1 MEKERIEELERKISS
16 LEEDVARLKSLV
28 YKTNSPRPKTVHAPP
43 KQREETTKRPA
54 QTAAKSSQAIEEP
67 VDWEK
72 VLFQTWL
79 PRIFIFVFIIGVL
92 WGFKAASD
100 YGLMNEKAKVVLGFA
115 VSIGFAVT
123 GHFQIKKGRLVLG
136 QVLVGGAIPILMLTT
151 FAMHSLYHLA
161 GPMLAFILNASWI
174 ILGIIATV
182 FYRSQALGII
192 SAVGGVLVPFLIES
206 NSPNALVFIG
216 YETLLYIAFLYVAI
230 KQKYSILYVL
240 SAVLLN
246 LTLLIY
252 YSFVGDNGVKELLGM
267 VILIQHLCLISSFFL
282 SQSVLQ
288 VYAFT
293 LLSSL
298 AVTYGWLLA
307 VFDDGTTTMVLLALV
322 IIYALGVYAV
332 RSSKEKFEFFITYLI
347 VAVAFFIHQLVDL
360 REGVILYVIQGLA
373 VYYIAMTYKNL
384 LHQLFSY
391 TIYILSATYI
401 LVTPIE
407 RVLSLPTLN
416 WIVVLASIPVFI
428 WISIQKTERDEHD
441 IFKIGGSIVFSIL
454 SLIFATEVTVAG
466 TNHLSTNPQTLIMTA
481 VWLGMSIAAFVIGS
495 LKTFKTATY
504 IGVGILF
511 LTLFKLILYDLPF
524 IPMAIRALLFIVLG
538 AIGLIISRL
547 FYKKK

>member
-28 YKTNSPRPKTVHAPP
+28 YKTNSSRPKTVHAPP
-43 KQREETTKRPA
+43 KQREETTKCPA

-100 YGLMNEKAKVVLGFA
+100 YGLMNEKAKVVLGFV

-151 FAMHSLYHLA
+151 FAMHSLYHLV
-161 GPMLAFILNASWI
+161 GPTLAFILNVSWI

-246 LTLLIY
+246 LTLFIY

-267 VILIQHLCLISSFFL
+267 AILIQHLCLISSFFL

-407 RVLSLPTLN
+407 QVLSLPTLN
-416 WIVVLASIPVFI
+416 WLVVLASILVFI
-428 WISIQKTERDEHD
+428 WISIQKTEQDEHD
-441 IFKIGGSIVFSIL
+441 MFKIGGSIVFSIL
-454 SLIFATEVTVAG
+454 SLIFATEVTAAG
-466 TNHLSTNPQTLIMTA
+466 TNHLSANPQTLIMTA
-481 VWLGMSIAAFVIGS
+481 VWLGLSIAAFVIGS

-511 LTLFKLILYDLPF
+511 LTLFKLVLYDLPF

>member
-28 YKTNSPRPKTVHAPP
+28 YKTNSLRPKTVHAPP

-267 VILIQHLCLISSFFL
+267 AILIQHLCLISSFFL

-332 RSSKEKFEFFITYLI
+332 RSSKEKFKFFITYLI

>member
-28 YKTNSPRPKTVHAPP
+28 YKTNSPRPKAVHAPP
-43 KQREETTKRPA
+43 KQRQETIKRPA

-100 YGLMNEKAKVVLGFA
+100 YGLMNEKAKVVLGFV

-161 GPMLAFILNASWI
+161 GPTLAFILNASWI

-252 YSFVGDNGVKELLGM
+252 YSFVGDNVVKELLGM
-267 VILIQHLCLISSFFL
+267 AILIQHLCLISSFFL

-347 VAVAFFIHQLVDL
+347 VAVSFFIHQLVDL
-360 REGVILYVIQGLA
+360 REGVVLYVIEGLA
-373 VYYIAMTYKNL
+373 VYYIAMTYKNI

-391 TIYILSATYI
+391 TIYILSAMYI

-407 RVLSLPTLN
+407 QVLSLPTLN
-416 WIVVLASIPVFI
+416 WLVVLASILVFI
-428 WISIQKTERDEHD
+428 WISIQKTEQDEHET
-441 IFKIGGSIVFSIL
+441 FKIGGSIVFSIL
-454 SLIFATEVTVAG
+454 SLIFATEVTAAG
-466 TNHLSTNPQTLIMTA
+466 TNHLSANPQTLIMTA
-481 VWLGMSIAAFVIGS
+481 VWLGLSIAAFVIGS
-495 LKTFKTATY
+495 FQTFKTATY

-511 LTLFKLILYDLPF
+511 LTLFKLVLYDLPF

>member
-54 QTAAKSSQAIEEP
+54 QIAAKSSQAIEEP

-267 VILIQHLCLISSFFL
+267 AILIQHLCLISSFFL

>member
-28 YKTNSPRPKTVHAPP
+28 YKTNSPRPKIVHAPP

-267 VILIQHLCLISSFFL
+267 AILIQHLCLISSFFL

>member
-115 VSIGFAVT
+115 VSIGIAVT

-267 VILIQHLCLISSFFL
+267 AILIQHLCLISSFFL

>member
-28 YKTNSPRPKTVHAPP
+28 YKTNSPRPKAVHAPP

-54 QTAAKSSQAIEEP
+54 QPAAKSSQAIEEP

-100 YGLMNEKAKVVLGFA
+100 YGLMNEKAKVVLGFV

-161 GPMLAFILNASWI
+161 GPTLAFILNASWI

-216 YETLLYIAFLYVAI
+216 YETLLYIAFLYVAV

-267 VILIQHLCLISSFFL
+267 AILIQHLCLISSFFL

-416 WIVVLASIPVFI
+416 WLVVLASIPVFI
-428 WISIQKTERDEHD
+428 WISVQKTEQDEHD
-441 IFKIGGSIVFSIL
+441 MFKIGGSIVFSIL

>member
-54 QTAAKSSQAIEEP
+54 QIAAKSSQAIEEP

-267 VILIQHLCLISSFFL
+267 AILIQHLCLISSFFL

-407 RVLSLPTLN
+407 RVMSLPTLN

>member
-16 LEEDVARLKSLV
+16 LEEDVAKLKSLV
-28 YKTNSPRPKTVHAPP
+28 YKTNSPRPAVHAPP
-43 KQREETTKRPA
+43 KQRQETTKRPA

-100 YGLMNEKAKVVLGFA
+100 YGLMNEKAKVVLGF
-115 VSIGFAVT
+115 VLSIGFAVT
-123 GHFQIKKGRLVLG
+123 GHFQIKKSRLVLG

-161 GPMLAFILNASWI
+161 GPTLAFMLNATWI
-174 ILGIIATV
+174 ILGIAATV

-216 YETLLYIAFLYVAI
+216 YETFLYIAFLYVAV

-252 YSFVGDNGVKELLGM
+252 YSFVGDNDVKGLLGM
-267 VILIQHLCLISSFFL
+267 AILIQHLCLLSSFFL
-282 SQSVLQ
+282 SKSVLQ
-288 VYAFT
+288 IYAFT
-293 LLSSL
+293 LLASL

-307 VFDDGTTTMVLLALV
+307 VFDDGTTTLVLLALV
-322 IIYALGVYAV
+322 IIYVLGAYAV

-407 RVLSLPTLN
+407 QVLSLPTLN
-416 WIVVLASIPVFI
+416 WLVVLASILVFI
-428 WISIQKTERDEHD
+428 WISIQKTEKDEHD
-441 IFKIGGSIVFSIL
+441 TFKIGGSIVFSIP

-466 TNHLSTNPQTLIMTA
+466 TTDLSANTQTLIMTA
-481 VWLGMSIAAFVIGS
+481 VWLVLSIAAFIIGS

-504 IGVGILF
+504 VGVGILF
-511 LTLFKLILYDLPF
+511 LTLFKLVLYDLPF

>member
-54 QTAAKSSQAIEEP
+54 QIAAKSSQAIEEP

-100 YGLMNEKAKVVLGFA
+100 YGLMNEKAKVVLGFV

-161 GPMLAFILNASWI
+161 GPPLAFILNTSWI
-174 ILGIIATV
+174 ILGIVATV

-267 VILIQHLCLISSFFL
+267 AILIQHLCLISSFFL

-298 AVTYGWLLA
+298 AVTYGWMLA

-401 LVTPIE
+401 LITPIE
-407 RVLSLPTLN
+407 QVLSLPTLN
-416 WIVVLASIPVFI
+416 WVVVLASIPVFI
-428 WISIQKTERDEHD
+428 WISMQKTEQDEHD
-441 IFKIGGSIVFSIL
+441 MFKIGGSIVFSIL

-481 VWLGMSIAAFVIGS
+481 VWLGMSIVAFVIGS

-511 LTLFKLILYDLPF
+511 LTLFKLVLYDLPF

>member
-54 QTAAKSSQAIEEP
+54 QTVAKSSQAIEEP

-72 VLFQTWL
+72 ILFQTWL

-100 YGLMNEKAKVVLGFA
+100 YGLMNEKAKVVLGFV

-161 GPMLAFILNASWI
+161 GPTLAFILNTSWI

-252 YSFVGDNGVKELLGM
+252 YSFVGDNGVRELLGIA
-267 VILIQHLCLISSFFL
+267 ILIQHLCLISSFFL

-288 VYAFT
+288 IYAFT

-373 VYYIAMTYKNL
+373 VYYVAMTYKNL

-407 RVLSLPTLN
+407 QVLSLPTLN
-416 WIVVLASIPVFI
+416 WLVVLASIPVFI
-428 WISIQKTERDEHD
+428 WISIQKTEQDEHD
-441 IFKIGGSIVFSIL
+441 MFKIGGSIVFSIL
-454 SLIFATEVTVAG
+454 SLIFATEVTAAV
-466 TNHLSTNPQTLIMTA
+466 TNHLSANPQTLIMTA
-481 VWLGMSIAAFVIGS
+481 VWLGLSIAAFIIGS

-511 LTLFKLILYDLPF
+511 LTLFKLVLYDLPF

>member
-16 LEEDVARLKSLV
+16 LEEDVARLKSLI

-43 KQREETTKRPA
+43 EQREETAKRPA

-100 YGLMNEKAKVVLGFA
+100 YGLMNEKAKVVLGFV

-161 GPMLAFILNASWI
+161 GPTLAFILNTSWI

-267 VILIQHLCLISSFFL
+267 AILIQHLCLISSFFL

-307 VFDDGTTTMVLLALV
+307 VFDDGMTTMVLLALV

-407 RVLSLPTLN
+407 QVLSLPTLN
-416 WIVVLASIPVFI
+416 WLVVLASILVFI
-428 WISIQKTERDEHD
+428 WISIQKTEKDEHD
-441 IFKIGGSIVFSIL
+441 MFKIGGSIVFSIL
-454 SLIFATEVTVAG
+454 SLIFATEVTAAG
-466 TNHLSTNPQTLIMTA
+466 TIHLSANPQTLIMTA
-481 VWLGMSIAAFVIGS
+481 VWLGLSIAAFIIGS

-511 LTLFKLILYDLPF
+511 LTLFKLVLYDLPF

>member
-28 YKTNSPRPKTVHAPP
+28 YKTNSPRPKAVHAPP
-43 KQREETTKRPA
+43 KQRQETIKRPA

-100 YGLMNEKAKVVLGFA
+100 YGLMNEKAKVVLGFV

-161 GPMLAFILNASWI
+161 GPTLAFILNASWI

-267 VILIQHLCLISSFFL
+267 AILIQHLCLISSFFL

-322 IIYALGVYAV
+322 IIYAVGVYAV

-360 REGVILYVIQGLA
+360 RKGVILYVIQGLA

-407 RVLSLPTLN
+407 QVLSLPTLN
-416 WIVVLASIPVFI
+416 WLVVLASILVFI
-428 WISIQKTERDEHD
+428 WISIQKTEQDEHD
-441 IFKIGGSIVFSIL
+441 TFKIGGSIVFSIL
-454 SLIFATEVTVAG
+454 SLIFATEVTAAG
-466 TNHLSTNPQTLIMTA
+466 TNHLSANPQTLIMTA
-481 VWLGMSIAAFVIGS
+481 VWLGLSIAAFVIGS

-511 LTLFKLILYDLPF
+511 LTLFKLVLYDLPF

>member
-28 YKTNSPRPKTVHAPP
+28 YKTNSPRPKAVHAPP
-43 KQREETTKRPA
+43 QRREETAKRPV
-54 QTAAKSSQAIEEP
+54 QTAAKSSQVIEEP

-72 VLFQTWL
+72 VLFQIWL

-100 YGLMNEKAKVVLGFA
+100 YGLMNEKVKVVLGFV

-161 GPMLAFILNASWI
+161 GPTLAFILNTSWV

-182 FYRSQALGII
+182 FYRSQALGVI

-267 VILIQHLCLISSFFL
+267 AILIQHLCLISSFFL

-322 IIYALGVYAV
+322 IIYALGVYTV

-360 REGVILYVIQGLA
+360 REGAILYVIQGLA

-407 RVLSLPTLN
+407 QVLSLPTLN
-416 WIVVLASIPVFI
+416 WVVVLASILVFV
-428 WISIQKTERDEHD
+428 WISIQKTEKDEHNT
-441 IFKIGGSIVFSIL
+441 FKIGGSIVFSIL
-454 SLIFATEVTVAG
+454 SLIFATEVTAAG
-466 TNHLSTNPQTLIMTA
+466 TNDLSANTQTLIMTA
-481 VWLGMSIAAFVIGS
+481 VWLCLAIAAFVIG
-495 LKTFKTATY
+495 LLRTFKTATY
-504 IGVGILF
+504 IGVGLLF
-511 LTLFKLILYDLPF
+511 LTLFKLVLYDLPF

>member
-28 YKTNSPRPKTVHAPP
+28 YKTNSPRPKTVHALP

-267 VILIQHLCLISSFFL
+267 AILIQHLCLISSFFL

>member
-16 LEEDVARLKSLV
+16 LEEDVARLKSLI

-267 VILIQHLCLISSFFL
+267 AILIQHLCLISSFFL

>member
-54 QTAAKSSQAIEEP
+54 QIAAKSSQAIEEP

-100 YGLMNEKAKVVLGFA
+100 YGLMNEKAKVVLGFV

-161 GPMLAFILNASWI
+161 GPPLAFILNTSWI
-174 ILGIIATV
+174 ILGIVATV

-267 VILIQHLCLISSFFL
+267 AILIQHLCLISSFFL

-298 AVTYGWLLA
+298 AVTYGWMLA

-401 LVTPIE
+401 LITPIE
-407 RVLSLPTLN
+407 QVLSLPTLN
-416 WIVVLASIPVFI
+416 WVVVLASIPVFI
-428 WISIQKTERDEHD
+428 WISMQKTEQDEHD
-441 IFKIGGSIVFSIL
+441 MFKIGGSIVFSIL